1 MTNLIPQSFK
11 LGGKEIYRVTET
23 KALGLVIDEKLS
35 YKSHCQLVIKS
46 LQGRWATI
54 CKYSNKYWGFNVRV
68 MMSLIKAL
76 FISKMSYAGH
86 IWITKENLSDLNH
99 LWYHIL
105 KSVIGAELN
114 IGHNIAE
121 LLLGIPPIH
130 IQTQVNSIKH
140 FLKIINKP
148 VQQDIYKEFLC
159 TSYNAVTKSPCNLHK
174 KLKDTISFLE
184 WKFNHY
190 PSHFNQNDQDIVSG
204 RQIENIFNLSVK
216 SGSYTQQ
223 MMKLYTEKVLWTAS
237 IRNQFQIDGY
247 QTAPNP
253 SCDLIPIPRGT
264 PRKAEVQ
271 VLSLCYKNNLYRQS
285 LYNIGRSPSPQ
296 CRFCEEEEE
305 TAEHLLFNC
314 GYVDQELKSTAQR
327 HYRIALKLNEDE
339 QPPIFYIGCLNAIRN
354 VDFIKTCLEIVT
366 SLNIDVTVDL

>member
-1 MTNLIPQSFK
+1 
-11 LGGKEIYRVTET
+11 
-23 KALGLVIDEKLS
+23 
-35 YKSHCQLVIKS
+35 
-46 LQGRWATI
+46 
-54 CKYSNKYWGFNVRV
+54 
-68 MMSLIKAL
+68 MSLIKAL

-216 SGSYTQQ
+216 SGSYT
-223 MMKLYTEKVLWTAS
+223 
-237 IRNQFQIDGY
+237 
-247 QTAPNP
+247 
-253 SCDLIPIPRGT
+253 
-264 PRKAEVQ
+264 
-271 VLSLCYKNNLYRQS
+271 
-285 LYNIGRSPSPQ
+285 
-296 CRFCEEEEE
+296 
-305 TAEHLLFNC
+305 
-314 GYVDQELKSTAQR
+314 
-327 HYRIALKLNEDE
+327 
-339 QPPIFYIGCLNAIRN
+339 
-354 VDFIKTCLEIVT
+354 
-366 SLNIDVTVDL
+366 